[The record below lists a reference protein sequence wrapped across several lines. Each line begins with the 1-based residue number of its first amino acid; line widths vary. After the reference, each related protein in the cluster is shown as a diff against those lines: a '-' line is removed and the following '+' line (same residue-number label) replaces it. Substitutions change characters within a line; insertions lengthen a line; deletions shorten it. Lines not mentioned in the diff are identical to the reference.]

1 MNTTTTKLASF
12 YDVFYYMRPAN
23 SFLPS
28 AEHFPKSN
36 VKSIPVIFILQQN

>member
-1 MNTTTTKLASF
+1 
-12 YDVFYYMRPAN
+12 MRPAN